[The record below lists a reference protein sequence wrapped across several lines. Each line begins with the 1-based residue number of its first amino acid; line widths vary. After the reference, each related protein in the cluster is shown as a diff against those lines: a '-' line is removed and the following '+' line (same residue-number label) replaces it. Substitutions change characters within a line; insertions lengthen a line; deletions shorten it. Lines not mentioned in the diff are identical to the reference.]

1 MSDSLTV
8 TAFFRVQI
16 DSTQA
21 DYNIRGCSGDSPAVT
36 GMGGTIGGKG
46 DSCSLGRAVVWIRGL
61 FQSCNGPIVREPALI
76 AAYIQACG
84 VRALA
89 LSHHISVFIC
99 TLYSFLDIN

>member
-1 MSDSLTV
+1 MDLWLV
-8 TAFFRVQI
+8 L
-16 DSTQA
+16 
-21 DYNIRGCSGDSPAVT
+21 
-36 GMGGTIGGKG
+36 K
-46 DSCSLGRAVVWIRGL
+46 L
-61 FQSCNGPIVREPALI
+61 CNGSIVREPAFT